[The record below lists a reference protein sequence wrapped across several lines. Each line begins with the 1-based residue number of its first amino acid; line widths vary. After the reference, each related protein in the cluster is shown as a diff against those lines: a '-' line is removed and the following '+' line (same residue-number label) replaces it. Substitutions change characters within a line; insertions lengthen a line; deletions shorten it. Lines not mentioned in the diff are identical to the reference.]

1 MDEEGI
7 RAIQITDKESNWQ
20 IAKDISSSFIGTL
33 SGDMFAFGM
42 GLVLLDEDPSSLEFW
57 DRYDDHSNC
66 GNFLL
71 DPSREYC

>member
-42 GLVLLDEDPSSLEFW
+42 GLMRPI
-57 DRYDDHSNC
+57 
-66 GNFLL
+66 
-71 DPSREYC
+71 

>member
-42 GLVLLDEDPSSLEFW
+42 GLMLLDETQSSLEFW
-57 DRYDDHSNC
+57 NRYDDHSDR
-66 GNFLL
+66 GDLL
-71 DPSREYC
+71 FDPSREYC